1 MGLFVDSIFCSIYLF
16 VYLDDNIHCL
26 NYCSFIINLDVKSY
40 CCRKGEP
47 LKSPRVDS
55 SLTLGNELSEETHML
70 TKQETLLGR
79 GNQEEGSRVR
89 EKENCSAMWLEVLR
103 FIVMG
108 FVSGFSLAGR
118 SDLSPSW

>member
-1 MGLFVDSIFCSIYLF
+1 MGSC
-16 VYLDDNIHCL
+16 
-26 NYCSFIINLDVKSY
+26 
-40 CCRKGEP
+40 
-47 LKSPRVDS
+47 
-55 SLTLGNELSEETHML
+55 LTLGNELSEDTDML

-89 EKENCSAMWLEVLR
+89 EQENCSAMWLEVSR

-108 FVSGFSLAGR
+108 FISGFSLAGR

>member
-1 MGLFVDSIFCSIYLF
+1 
-16 VYLDDNIHCL
+16 
-26 NYCSFIINLDVKSY
+26 
-40 CCRKGEP
+40 
-47 LKSPRVDS
+47 
-55 SLTLGNELSEETHML
+55 ML

-89 EKENCSAMWLEVLR
+89 EQENCSAMWLEVWH

>member
-1 MGLFVDSIFCSIYLF
+1 M
-16 VYLDDNIHCL
+16 
-26 NYCSFIINLDVKSY
+26 
-40 CCRKGEP
+40 
-47 LKSPRVDS
+47 DS

-79 GNQEEGSRVR
+79 VNQEEGSRVR